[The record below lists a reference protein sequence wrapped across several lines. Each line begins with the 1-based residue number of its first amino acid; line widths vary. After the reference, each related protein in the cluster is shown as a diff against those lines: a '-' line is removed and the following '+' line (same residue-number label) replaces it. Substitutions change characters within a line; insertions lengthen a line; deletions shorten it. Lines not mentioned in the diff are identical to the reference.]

1 MTFLVLAMNAE
12 ALISQKSD
20 LEYQE
25 LVYNNEYTSLTEEET
40 SYLAEKNQS
49 SNGANGTN
57 GANGANNNSSADLAN
72 DQELQYIKAQESF
85 YMNKKTAIETQLK
98 AITESINGYKEAAK
112 ENIKSE
118 CKLSI
123 SV

>member
-25 LVYNNEYTSLTEEET
+25 VIYSNEYDSLSEEET

-49 SNGANGTN
+49 NGTNGANGTN
-57 GANGANNNSSADLAN
+57 GTSNTSSTDLAN
-72 DQELQYIKAQESF
+72 DSELQYIKSQESY
-85 YMNKKTAIETQLK
+85 YMNKKTSIETQLK
-98 AITESINGYKEAAK
+98 AINASIDGYKEAAK

>member
-1 MTFLVLAMNAE
+1 MTFLALAMNSE
-12 ALISQKSD
+12 ALIAQKSD

-25 LVYNNEYTSLTEEET
+25 LVYSNEYDSLTEEET

-49 SNGANGTN
+49 SNGANGANGTN
-57 GANGANNNSSADLAN
+57 GNSSADLSN
-72 DQELQYIKAQESF
+72 DAELQYIKAQESY

-98 AITESINGYKEAAK
+98 AINASIDGYKEAVK

>member
-1 MTFLVLAMNAE
+1 MTFLALGMNTE
-12 ALISQKSD
+12 ALIAEKSD

-25 LVYNNEYTSLTEEET
+25 LVYSNEYSSLVEEET
-40 SYLAEKNQS
+40 QYLAEKNQS
-49 SNGANGTN
+49 NGTN
-57 GANGANNNSSADLAN
+57 GTNGTNGSTNNSSTDLSN
-72 DQELQYIKAQESF
+72 DTELQYIKSQES
-85 YMNKKTAIETQLK
+85 YYENKKASIETQLK
-98 AITESINGYKEAAK
+98 AINASIDGYKEAVK